1 MRSEARGWRTPAVVE
16 CLGKKERQR
25 AVKLEV
31 TQRMPLLKYPSG
43 G

>member
-1 MRSEARGWRTPAVVE
+1 MADTSRSRV
-16 CLGKKERQR
+16 GKKERQR

-31 TQRMPLLKYPSG
+31 TQRVPLLKYPSG